1 MLRAEEF
8 LSSSET
14 PCCSLQEMVDTT
26 QAGDAERRGDYEE
39 EVFSNDSDG
48 DDGMTLD

>member
-1 MLRAEEF
+1 MQIRN
-8 LSSSET
+8 
-14 PCCSLQEMVDTT
+14 
-26 QAGDAERRGDYEE
+26 AERRGDYEE